1 MSLADYVNLR
11 ASMPAT
17 WMLTERA
24 TSVRHLVFFWV
35 VVVTNNMRMRIR
47 PCGDKD
53 KMASLFKSVFG
64 SAAPENEPS
73 GADMVQKMCG
83 RVTSATLIEDRRDAL
98 RAIKAMSRKFRQEVG
113 EQCLEVLFDTI
124 RENRTDGE
132 SVGYALEAIL
142 NVIALE
148 EGEESTDELLLGAKF
163 AGVVTRNPEN
173 INLLLCLIEEFEF
186 QIRRPTI
193 RLLTAFLSH
202 KLSEVQE
209 CILKLPMGIS
219 RIMDLLADT
228 REVIRNDALLLI
240 LQLTRSN
247 SQIQKI
253 VAFENAFERVLG
265 IIQEE
270 GLSDGGIVV
279 EDCIRIMQNLLR
291 GNTSNQSFF
300 REASQVQALVPFF
313 DFQLSTSTSWPSQK
327 VLNITQM
334 LKLVRTLVSWSNTS
348 QNTSQCQ
355 KLMHQC
361 HLLSLLCSFMF
372 AGGVPTEILIETIN
386 TVADVIRG
394 NFTNQQFFDTVQ
406 TSSQPPRSGVLTIL
420 MCMVNEKQPLTLRL
434 AALYCFQS
442 YLYKNEVGQGKV
454 INTLLPSSAETTVS
468 AGQVLCAG
476 LFGPEFLSN
485 WMTSTALAS
494 SLNPSLK
501 PQLLRVQLSMQGR
514 GQDKG
519 QVTLL
524 QQCSSFLAETPDLKP
539 QSHIGLLVLLC
550 TWLNNCPMAVAQFLS
565 TSTNV
570 SFLISMIEQHHEGE
584 LEKIVGGLCATLV
597 GICLAYN
604 DGSSTDYPPETVR
617 QIIVHRIGQETFAQ
631 SLSLISN
638 SEYFTQAAKH
648 PQVTVTNPSQL
659 CFDHAFTTLFKQ
671 LSDALPNSID
681 PSYSMLN
688 NSSASPGRSLNP
700 SQHKNET
707 NFEEHTSVVQQYKE
721 LLREQEEEVN
731 RLKQRCEV
739 LEKARQGDQE
749 ILKQQ
754 QSKIQTLTA
763 ASNLGVAAAEGGDL
777 MQLRDANLSLER
789 VQESLKQEVA
799 TKEVHLQRLQGE
811 LEAVNRSRNEQNASL
826 TAQLKQVKE
835 ERDQLQA
842 DYEALLVEKDTLDQQ
857 LQKMQQSQ
865 STPVSQLGSPQVEE
879 LQLKLKQLQIAH
891 EELQQNNITLE
902 KEQEDLLVLLADND
916 SKIKKYKTMLE
927 ENKISLPESDDD
939 DEEDDDDEDL

>member
-1 MSLADYVNLR
+1 M
-11 ASMPAT
+11 
-17 WMLTERA
+17 
-24 TSVRHLVFFWV
+24 
-35 VVVTNNMRMRIR
+35 VTNEMRMRIS
-47 PCGDKD
+47 PCRDKD
-53 KMASLFKSVFG
+53 KMAALFKSVFG

-73 GADMVQKMCG
+73 GADMVQKLCG
-83 RVTSATLIEDRRDAL
+83 RVASATLLEDRRDAL
-98 RAIKAMSRKFRQEVG
+98 RAIKGMSRKFRQEVG

-142 NVIALE
+142 NVVALE

-163 AGVVTRNPEN
+163 AGVVTKNPEN
-173 INLLLCLIEEFEF
+173 ITLLLSLIEEFEF

-193 RLLTAFLSH
+193 RLITAFLSH
-202 KLSEVQE
+202 KLSDVQE
-209 CILKLPMGIS
+209 CILKLPTGIS
-219 RIMDLLADT
+219 RIMDLLMDT
-228 REVIRNDALLLI
+228 REVIRNDALLLV

-253 VAFENAFERVLG
+253 VAFENAFERVLS
-265 IIQEE
+265 IVQEE

-279 EDCIRIMQNLLR
+279 EDCIRIMLNLLR

-300 REASQVQALVPFF
+300 REASQVHALVPFF
-313 DFQLSTSTSWPSQK
+313 DFQLTTSTSWPQQK
-327 VLNITQM
+327 VINITQM
-334 LKLVRTLVSWSNTS
+334 LRLVRSLVSWSNTP

-355 KLMHQC
+355 KVMHQC
-361 HLLSLLCSFMF
+361 RLLNLLCSFMF

-386 TVADVIRG
+386 TVGDVIRG

-406 TSSQPPRSGVLTIL
+406 TSSHPPRSGVLTIL
-420 MCMVNEKQPLTLRL
+420 MCMVNEKQPLSLRL

-454 INTLLPSSAETTVS
+454 INTLLPSSTETTIS

-476 LFGPEFLSN
+476 LFGPDFISN
-485 WMTSTALAS
+485 WMTSTALAC

-524 QQCSSFLAETPDLKP
+524 QQCSSFLAETPDLKA

-550 TWLNNCPMAVAQFLS
+550 TWLNNCPVAVSQFLS

-584 LEKIVGGLCATLV
+584 LEKIVGCLCATLV

-604 DGSSTDYPPETVR
+604 DGGSADYPPETVR

-631 SLSLISN
+631 SLSLISS

-648 PQVTVTNPSQL
+648 PQVSVTNPNQL
-659 CFDHAFTTLFKQ
+659 CFDHAFTTLFKH
-671 LSDALPNSID
+671 LSDVLSDSLD

-688 NSSASPGRSLNP
+688 NSSASPGRTLNAP
-700 SQHKNET
+700 QQRQET
-707 NFEEHTSVVQQYKE
+707 SIEEHDSVVQQYKE
-721 LLREQEEEVN
+721 LLREQEEEVKKLM
-731 RLKQRCEV
+731 RRCEV
-739 LEKARQGDQE
+739 LEKAREGDQA
-749 ILKQQ
+749 ILQQ
-754 QSKIQTLTA
+754 QQNKIQTLTTTANHSLA
-763 ASNLGVAAAEGGDL
+763 ASEGGDL
-777 MQLRDANLSLER
+777 MQLKDANLSLER
-789 VQESLKQEVA
+789 VQESLRQEVA

-811 LEAVNRSRNEQNASL
+811 LDAVNRSRNEQSNLA
-826 TAQLKQVKE
+826 TQLQQVKE
-835 ERDQLQA
+835 ERDQLRA
-842 DYEALLVEKDTLDQQ
+842 DCEALLVEKDSLDKQ
-857 LQKMQQSQ
+857 LQETQRSQKMSVTQA
-865 STPVSQLGSPQVEE
+865 VDPQVTE
-879 LQLKLKQLQIAH
+879 LQLKLRQLQTAYQ
-891 EELQQNNITLE
+891 ELQEKYDTAE

-916 SKIKKYKTMLE
+916 TKIKKYKAILA
-927 ENKISLPESDDD
+927 ENKIPLPESDEDD
-939 DEEDDDDEDL
+939 DEEEEEEEDEDL